1 MVTGT
6 YIYLY
11 IYIYTF
17 KNFFPIPYKISQ
29 FDYFS
34 RSEDDKPTLSPMHL
48 FYD

>member
-1 MVTGT
+1 MVTGS

-11 IYIYTF
+11 IYIVSKT
-17 KNFFPIPYKISQ
+17 FFPIRYKISQ